1 MLLAPFTL
9 NESAIHQRHSGRDST
24 PGIASW
30 LLAWALGGGIAVALF
45 PSLRGG
51 GMAGM
56 SVPFWLVAAPLINL
70 AWLGRRQ
77 ATTVLRKFIPGFA
90 RPLAAQPRVPSRLR
104 SMRRRNS
111 AMMRRYRS
119 APR

>member
-9 NESAIHQRHSGRDST
+9 NETSIRPDNIRYDSAPLI
-24 PGIASW
+24 PA
-30 LLAWALGGGIAVALF
+30 LLLVWALAGIVAVALF
-45 PSLRGG
+45 PPLRGG

-77 ATTVLRKFIPGFA
+77 AMTLPRKLIPGFA
-90 RPLAAQPRVPSRLR
+90 RARAAQPRVPSRLR

-111 AMMRRYRS
+111 DMMRR
-119 APR
+119 